1 MAVEPLA
8 PHLQRALLYIR
19 LANDGGYYPSSQEV
33 DQYTIK

>member
-8 PHLQRALLYIR
+8 PHPQRALLYIR
-19 LANDGGYYPSSQEV
+19 LANDGGYYPSSQEI